1 MSRGIEAENLIA
13 DAVREND
20 FAGFANDKIVEEM
33 LAGIG
38 EGVAAKECAV
48 GTEVNERGIAAIFGG
63 VGPNGGVARVEAD
76 SENGQ
81 KMVAVGGN
89 EIGSVTVRSDL
100 HDLALRKTA

>member
-1 MSRGIEAENLIA
+1 LIA

-63 VGPNGGVARVEAD
+63 VGPMVESRGSRRIPRTGKRWSRLAGTK
-76 SENGQ
+76 SE
-81 KMVAVGGN
+81 A
-89 EIGSVTVRSDL
+89 
-100 HDLALRKTA
+100 